1 MGDFRFSKRLR
12 LLRAT
17 DFERVFAARSSASNA
32 SLALYG
38 AANDVGHSRLGIT
51 VSRRIGNA
59 AQRNRWKR
67 LIREAFRLSQNNL
80 PALDYVCVARSPTPP
95 TLQSLMETLPALADR
110 IQRRLNA
117 VSRGSAKLDT

>member
-1 MGDFRFSKRLR
+1 MGDFRFSKRMR

-17 DFERVFAARSSASNA
+17 VFERVFAARSSASNA

-51 VSRRIGNA
+51 VSRRIGGA
-59 AQRNRWKR
+59 TQRNRWKR
-67 LIREAFRLSQNNL
+67 LLREAFRLSQNNL
-80 PALDYVCVARSPTPP
+80 PTLDFVCVARSSTPP
-95 TLQSLMETLPALADR
+95 TLQTLMDTLPALADR

-117 VSRGSAKLDT
+117 ASMGSEKLDT